1 MTDSGTPPDSA
12 ALIPPP
18 RIGAGSAD
26 LVTDSSD
33 TAELRNLLARAR
45 ERLAFYE
52 SFDRI
57 IGENIKRSGELML
70 ETIQLR
76 EQADVN
82 AREAAAAKAAFDD
95 RLSAERKRHHDLLDE
110 LSSEVDQLHGQ
121 LDTFRTKLQATI
133 GAIDVAAPANA
144 APLPEVQAQAIATE
158 SGGVPIT
165 PVESTPS
172 TAPPA
177 KPVKDTRT
185 IDALF
190 HGIPDPG
197 TALQLQR
204 HLNEVDAVTS
214 VEAREFAE
222 GILRLQVSASRPLRG
237 TDFQSWQGSRP
248 IRILREQSN
257 VIEATL
263 SDI

>member
-1 MTDSGTPPDSA
+1 MTDGGTQPDSA

-33 TAELRNLLARAR
+33 STELRGLLARAR

-76 EQADVN
+76 EQAD
-82 AREAAAAKAAFDD
+82 ATSREAAAAKAAFDD
-95 RLSAERKRHHDLLDE
+95 LLNAERSRHHDLLSE
-110 LSSEVDQLHGQ
+110 LSSDLDHLHDQLE
-121 LDTFRTKLQATI
+121 TFRAKLQSTI
-133 GAIDVAAPANA
+133 GAIEGVAPAESSS
-144 APLPEVQAQAIATE
+144 LPDVQVETIATE
-158 SGGVPIT
+158 SDDEPIAG
-165 PVESTPS
+165 VESTES
-172 TAPPA
+172 PPLPIKQA
-177 KPVKDTRT
+177 EDTRT

-204 HLNEVDAVTS
+204 HLNEIDAVTS
-214 VEAREFAE
+214 VEAREFAG
-222 GILRLQVSASRPLRG
+222 GILRLQVSASRPLRD
-237 TDFQSWQGSRP
+237 TDFQSWKGSRS
-248 IRILREQSN
+248 IRILREQSH

-263 SDI
+263 ADG